1 MYCPNCG
8 RRLLSGG
15 SCSNCGAGLNPFSA
29 PARAPAW
36 RVTQVWPRFYLST
49 PKDRRLVARLALAMP
64 VAFVLAL
71 AVGLPLMLYLLYLV
85 VRYLVF

>member
-8 RRLLSGG
+8 RRLVSGG
-15 SCSNCGAGLNPFSA
+15 FCSNCGADLAAFNV

-49 PKDRRLVARLALAMP
+49 PEDRRLVARLALVMP
-64 VAFVLAL
+64 AAFVLAL

-85 VRYLVF
+85 VRYLIF